1 LENHFPKTYYG
12 DRLCIHLWSTNIRKN
27 DLCFKFIESNTHE
40 VVKSKTF
47 VELDYDGILQIC
59 KSNELVIGES
69 DLFEGVLN
77 WGNAAAKKNKSSLEE
92 VLEDILPWIRFPM
105 MDSEFLNR
113 TVKPLKII
121 SKEDL
126 EEALNFQSNP
136 EDFVN
141 DKSDKFKPRA
151 SLFLGGSL
159 VSPPH
164 GLFIDYFLKQGVK
177 GKVWKLIYKATKDG
191 FSSSE
196 FHKRCDNKGGT
207 VSVIKSANGNIFG
220 GYCPLSWNT
229 SANYQFSMDSFIFS
243 LVNGKN
249 KPMQFK
255 QTTING
261 QNSIYGNSGYGPTF
275 GGGHDLCI
283 QNNSNQNNNSY
294 SNFGHSF
301 DSNSVGS
308 YSTISAQNFLAG
320 NYTFTT
326 LEIEVY
332 SQ

>member
-1 LENHFPKTYYG
+1 
-12 DRLCIHLWSTNIRKN
+12 
-27 DLCFKFIESNTHE
+27 
-40 VVKSKTF
+40 

-151 SLFLGGSL
+151 SLFL
-159 VSPPH
+159 
-164 GLFIDYFLKQGVK
+164 
-177 GKVWKLIYKATKDG
+177 
-191 FSSSE
+191 
-196 FHKRCDNKGGT
+196 
-207 VSVIKSANGNIFG
+207 
-220 GYCPLSWNT
+220 
-229 SANYQFSMDSFIFS
+229 
-243 LVNGKN
+243 
-249 KPMQFK
+249 
-255 QTTING
+255 
-261 QNSIYGNSGYGPTF
+261 
-275 GGGHDLCI
+275 
-283 QNNSNQNNNSY
+283 
-294 SNFGHSF
+294 
-301 DSNSVGS
+301 
-308 YSTISAQNFLAG
+308 
-320 NYTFTT
+320 
-326 LEIEVY
+326 EVR
-332 SQ
+332 